1 MLNKWI
7 KAAVGA
13 AVGIGIAATSFAGTA
28 NPATNGLQVRQ
39 YPCYFDTTLSLGS
52 TGTTKDSLT
61 FGFQANRVEA
71 RIVPTGFAA
80 GDTGKVCIMI
90 RGGTRTLGAGIRSN
104 QRAIGGGSTATAGHG
119 TFLFWAGAGTSTSAN
134 ALGIATWS
142 SGSVPTFTGLRWA
155 NNGSTVTNRF
165 VTIRAWYEPK

>member
-13 AVGIGIAATSFAGTA
+13 VVGIGIAATSFAGTA
-28 NPATNGLQVRQ
+28 NPATNAGTFKPF
-39 YPCYFDTTLSLGS
+39 PCYFDTTLVLGA

-61 FGFQANRVEA
+61 FGFAANRVEA
-71 RIVPTGFAA
+71 RIVPTTAAA

-90 RGGTRTLGAGIRSN
+90 RGGTQTLKTGLRSN
-104 QRAIGGGSTATAGHG
+104 QRAVGGGANATAGHG
-119 TFLFWAGAGTSTSAN
+119 TFLYWAGTGTQLGGQQ
-134 ALGIATWS
+134 LGIAQWY
-142 SGSVPTFTGLRWA
+142 SGKIGAYTGLRWA
-155 NNGSTVTNRF
+155 NNGSTVAGRF